1 MNFGPILIIFG
12 DLKNLL
18 WISKWIYKPMSIFSK
33 WFNQILLEFEILT
46 QIPYL
51 NPKHSVHKF
60 EQNWN
65 EFNSKPNLILNLFE

>member
-1 MNFGPILIIFG
+1 
-12 DLKNLL
+12 
-18 WISKWIYKPMSIFSK
+18 MSIFSK

-65 EFNSKPNLILNLFE
+65 EFNSKLNLILNLFE